1 MNCRSFKRWAIIC
14 ALTTALAWICVP
26 AAHASQPT
34 VSKKADI
41 ICASPTDTVP
51 ERLTRYERNTLRRV
65 QRWSRLI
72 PSYTKL
78 QFAGGMGLLSVG
90 TGWEYGKNRQ
100 WETDLLLGIIPK
112 HSSKRTKV
120 TFTLKQNFTPWR
132 VPLRGRFSLEP
143 LSAGLYLNIV
153 LGGEFWMKNPD
164 PLSAGLLLVLHTPA
178 HPRFRGATHTFQ
190 HPGEPPMVSVG
201 YNRVLRAEHMRPLC
215 NSGCQKLLYEG
226 RRCAAPLFRSEM
238 QLLKS
243 CSGSIR
249 RACSRRGGFSTI
261 GGIYQQLY

>member
-1 MNCRSFKRWAIIC
+1 MNCRSFKRWGIVC

-34 VSKKADI
+34 VSKKADTT
-41 ICASPTDTVP
+41 CCSPADTVP
-51 ERLTRYERNTLRRV
+51 DRLTRYERNTLRRV

-78 QFAGGMGLLSVG
+78 QFAGGMGLVSVG

-100 WETDLLLGIIPK
+100 WETDLLMGIIPK

-143 LSAGLYLNIV
+143 LSAGLYLNTV
-153 LGGEFWMKNPD
+153 LGSEFWMKNPD
-164 PLSAGLLLVLHTPA
+164 RYPQGYYWFSTRLRIHVFVGQRIRFNIPENRRWFLSSITAFYELSTCDLYVIQAVRNSYMKAGD
-178 HPRFRGATHTFQ
+178 
-190 HPGEPPMVSVG
+190 
-201 YNRVLRAEHMRPLC
+201 VLRL
-215 NSGCQKLLYEG
+215 SFG
-226 RRCAAPLFRSEM
+226 
-238 QLLKS
+238 LK
-243 CSGSIR
+243 CS
-249 RACSRRGGFSTI
+249 F
-261 GGIYQQLY
+261 

>member
-14 ALTTALAWICVP
+14 ALSTALAWICAP

-65 QRWSRLI
+65 QRWNKLI
-72 PSYTKL
+72 PSYSKL
-78 QFAGGMGLLSVG
+78 QFAGGMGLVSVG

-132 VPLRGRFSLEP
+132 VPLRGRFALEP
-143 LSAGLYLNIV
+143 LSTGLYLNTV
-153 LGGEFWMKNPD
+153 FGGEFWMKNPD
-164 PLSAGLLLVLHTPA
+164 RYPQGYYWFSTRLRIHVFVGQRIRFNIPENRRWFLSSITAFYELSTCDLYVIQAVRNSYMNAGDVLHLS
-178 HPRFRGATHTFQ
+178 FG
-190 HPGEPPMVSVG
+190 
-201 YNRVLRAEHMRPLC
+201 LKC
-215 NSGCQKLLYEG
+215 N
-226 RRCAAPLFRSEM
+226 F
-238 QLLKS
+238 
-243 CSGSIR
+243 
-249 RACSRRGGFSTI
+249 
-261 GGIYQQLY
+261 